1 MFDEPFRWTE
11 AVSNR
16 HGYVQGKLQKSQPVL
31 AVPFNQGALLL
42 AICPQPGKIY
52 EVYDRIAMGGAGHP
66 ADVERLRMILLDMAH
81 LEGFNRSE
89 RDVTLARLLQFGLAP
104 ALKQNFEE
112 VQRAPY
118 LAHLVLV
125 EIDPNETTRFFKLN
139 YDGHW
144 ETLNSGG
151 IIGGPQKMADCIQK
165 AINGKP
171 FASYSLDQALREACA
186 IWEEGRKQ
194 LEIEDLDES
203 PTNLKDAFNQWIV
216 EGAVLCRTTSRKSL
230 YRTLTEDEIKML
242 KVDYLKS

>member
-31 AVPFNQGALLL
+31 AVPYSEGALLL

-66 ADVERLRMILLDMAH
+66 ADVERLRMALLDMAH

-89 RDVTLARLLQFGLAP
+89 KDVTLTRLLQFGLAP

-112 VQRAPY
+112 IQRAPY
-118 LAHLVLV
+118 LAQLLLV
-125 EIDPNETTRFFKLN
+125 EIGADNSTRFFKLN

-144 ETLNSGG
+144 ETSQSGA
-151 IIGGPQKMADCIQK
+151 IIGGPQKIADWVQK
-165 AINGKP
+165 EITNKT
-171 FASYSLDQALREACA
+171 FASYPLDQALLEICSL
-186 IWEEGRKQ
+186 WEQGKKQ
-194 LEIEDLDES
+194 LEKDEPEDS
-203 PTNLKDAFNQWIV
+203 PMTLKDAFEQWIV
-216 EGAVLCRTTSRKSL
+216 EGAVLCRTTSRKTL
-230 YRTLTEDEIKML
+230 YRTLSENEINTL
-242 KVDYLKS
+242 KTDCLKE